1 MKNSIFYGQWYRNF
15 IGAKKEKKK
24 IKRATFKAY
33 NF

>member
-1 MKNSIFYGQWYRNF
+1 MKNLIFSGEWYRNF
-15 IGAKKEKKK
+15 IGAKKKKK